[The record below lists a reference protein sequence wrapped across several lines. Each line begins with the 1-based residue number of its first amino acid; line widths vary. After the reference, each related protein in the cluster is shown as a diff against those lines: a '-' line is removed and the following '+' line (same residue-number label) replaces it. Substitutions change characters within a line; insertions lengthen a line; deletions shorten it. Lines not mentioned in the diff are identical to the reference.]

1 MCLPIHTAAEG
12 SLPLDPGAGP
22 GLTCA
27 VSKEGAEGVDAGF
40 DDVKRRRLEQRQP
53 RMVRYHLQPLID
65 ISSGV
70 RFGDIKRSVNRR
82 ASVVN
87 A

>member
-1 MCLPIHTAAEG
+1 
-12 SLPLDPGAGP
+12 
-22 GLTCA
+22 
-27 VSKEGAEGVDAGF
+27 
-40 DDVKRRRLEQRQP
+40 
-53 RMVRYHLQPLID
+53 MVRYHLQPLID